1 MKNVISLKVRILG
14 RDFFLVDITL
24 VKNKMPELKN
34 FYQKRFARTVP
45 NENGTYQQTFI
56 SGTIICSHLHLLKS
70 LFALI

>member
-45 NENGTYQQTFI
+45 NENGTYQ
-56 SGTIICSHLHLLKS
+56 
-70 LFALI
+70 